1 MNPSLEN
8 PDHQFLIFGRNK
20 AQTVEVS
27 VYENLNNLRNPF
39 NFWFVNL
46 KKGGTDKKKVIG
58 EGNFNII
65 AAS

>member
-8 PDHQFLIFGRNK
+8 QDHQFLIFGRNK